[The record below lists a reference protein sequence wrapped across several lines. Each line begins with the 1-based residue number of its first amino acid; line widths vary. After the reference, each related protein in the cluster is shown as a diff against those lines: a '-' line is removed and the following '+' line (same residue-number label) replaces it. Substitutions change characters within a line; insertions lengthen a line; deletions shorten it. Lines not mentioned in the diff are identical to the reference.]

1 MSPDDQLAKG
11 SAIASSPHEPGTLK
25 PGEIWWRDH
34 QPWLQERGYSLRPR
48 YMPDWIPS
56 WKGTTK
62 LWFRC
67 EDGLGPVRPNLLD
80 ATRTSDGVTVVLKRI
95 RPSQH
100 PYEID
105 IGMYFSSE
113 LLKSDARNHCVP
125 IYEVLDVP
133 DDPDLKLLVMPLLR
147 DFDDPH
153 METVGEAVELFR
165 QLFEGLQFM
174 HENHVAHRDC
184 MGPNI
189 MMDPKPLY
197 PDMYHP
203 GTTFLKRDYSSDAK
217 HYTRTKQP
225 VRYLYI
231 DFGISRKYSAEEN
244 SPLEDPIWG
253 GDKTVPEFHR
263 SNDPCDPFP
272 TDVYYLGN
280 MIRQYFLK
288 PTRGVEFIE
297 PLVMDMVHDNPSE
310 RPTIQQ
316 VVARFDELVKSLGSR
331 KLRSRL
337 VYVKED
343 SALRLFRNIRHF
355 FRTTYYVLARYPAL
369 PTPSM

>member
-1 MSPDDQLAKG
+1 MSIHSQPVKSRA
-11 SAIASSPHEPGTLK
+11 AASSLSERGALDPD
-25 PGEIWWRDH
+25 EIWWRDH

-56 WKGTTK
+56 WKGTKK
-62 LWFRC
+62 LWVGC
-67 EDGLGPVRPNLLD
+67 EDAFGPVRFNLLD
-80 ATRTSDGVTVVLKRI
+80 ATRTSDGAMVLLKQI

-100 PYEID
+100 PNEID
-105 IGMYFSSE
+105 IGTYFSSE
-113 LLKSDARNHCVP
+113 PLKSDVRNHCVP
-125 IYEVLDVP
+125 LYEVLDVP
-133 DDPDLKLLVMPLLR
+133 DDQDLKLLVMPLLR

-153 METVGEAVELFR
+153 METVGEAVEFFR
-165 QLFEGLQFM
+165 QVFEGLQFM

-203 GTTFLKRDYSSDAK
+203 LSSHLKRDYSGPAK
-217 HYTRTKQP
+217 HYTRTKRP
-225 VRYLYI
+225 TRYLYI

-272 TDVYYLGN
+272 TDIYYLGN
-280 MIRQYFLK
+280 MIREYFLK
-288 PTRGVEFIE
+288 PIRGVEFIE
-297 PLVMDMVHDNPSE
+297 PLVMEMVHDDPSE

-316 VVARFDELVKSLGSR
+316 VVARFDELVKSSNSR

-337 VYVKED
+337 VYIKED
-343 SALRLFRNIRHF
+343 PALRLFRNIRHF
-355 FRTTYYVLARYPAL
+355 FRSTYYVLARYSAL
-369 PTPSM
+369 PTPSL